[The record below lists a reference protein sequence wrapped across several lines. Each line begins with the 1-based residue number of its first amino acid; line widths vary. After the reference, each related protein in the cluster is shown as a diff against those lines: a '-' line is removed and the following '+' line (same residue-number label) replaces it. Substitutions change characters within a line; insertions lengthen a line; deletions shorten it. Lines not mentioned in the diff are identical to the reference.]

1 MGNDDFTD
9 ILKDFTAGKEKAF
22 RRIYEKYNPMLRF
35 FCFRYLSDKENVND
49 VVQEVFIKLW
59 ENRLIF
65 RDEAALR
72 SYLYKTARS
81 LCLNQL
87 RHEKVEDKYLQFIG
101 EQDHSESFL
110 ENMMEAEIFDI
121 LNQIFEEIPAACRNV
136 YLSSLEGK
144 KHSEI
149 AQLFNLSVNSVKKY
163 KNRAHHFLKNRIK
176 VFFG

>member
-1 MGNDDFTD
+1 MENDDFTD
-9 ILKDFTAGKEKAF
+9 LLQELHAGKEKAF
-22 RRIYEKYNPMLRF
+22 RRIYEKYNPALRY
-35 FCFRYLSDKENVND
+35 FCFRYLSDKENVSD

-59 ENRLIF
+59 EVRLAF

-81 LCLNQL
+81 ICLNQL
-87 RHEKVEDKYLQFIG
+87 RHEKVEDKYCRYIG
-101 EQDHSESFL
+101 EQENSESFL
-110 ENMMEAEIFDI
+110 ENMMEAEIFDL
-121 LNQIFEEIPAACRNV
+121 LNRIFEEIPAACRNV

-163 KNRAHHFLKNRIK
+163 KNRAHHFLKDRIK
-176 VFFG
+176 LFYR